1 MDWPF
6 VTRLFHS
13 RGSYFMIGKTIS
25 HYKILEK
32 LGSGGMGDVYK
43 AIDIKLQRT
52 VALKFLPHDLTRDEA
67 ARQRFVHEARAA
79 SALDHSNIGTI
90 HEVDEC
96 EGRFFIA
103 MTYYEG
109 ETLKDKIT
117 SSKGGLDVEEAVNIA
132 IQIAKGLTKAH
143 SKDIF
148 HRDIKPANIVITEDG
163 QAKIIDFGL
172 AKLKG
177 RTVLTKTGTTLG
189 TIAYMSPE
197 QTQGTDVDHR
207 TDIWAL
213 GVMLY
218 EMLAGE
224 QPFKGDYEQAVMY
237 SIMNEEPEYIT
248 KVRGEVTGQVEKILE
263 KALVKNPEKR
273 FQTMKEMLDELTDTA
288 EELKEGR
295 RRKSPIFK
303 LGRSQRRTVYRVF
316 AGAFIVIIVLGIYLW
331 QTRVAE
337 AAPVSIVLLPM
348 ESITQDAE
356 QAWFTDGMTDA
367 LITDLTKISGLRVI
381 SRSSAMRYKGTNK
394 APPEIAAELGVE
406 YVIEGSVV
414 KMGDQVKISARL
426 INALEDEYLWAEDY
440 EREFSNIL
448 GLQGEIAQSIA
459 GQVKVKLTPQEETM
473 LAVSR
478 NVNPEAHEA
487 YLKGLFHLYKFTPSG
502 IETAKQYFEL
512 TLEKDPDYAPAHAGM
527 ATVWNAYQIQGLKSA
542 LETRPK
548 ANAAMM
554 KALGLDSTLSEVH
567 YMLAVIRSW
576 TDYEWVAG
584 EQAFRRALALNPNH
598 AEAHAYYSQLLY
610 VLRRPKEAM
619 PHIQR
624 ALELDPF
631 NTLLRAL
638 YGMDLNYAHRSDEA
652 IEMLRNTLKTAPDV
666 HPIVLSTLR
675 TAYELEGMYEEALE
689 MWKEFYAGRN
699 DREGREALDRG
710 YKEAGYHGAMLRMA
724 EMMVE
729 RSKKTY
735 VTPWQIA
742 TLYTR
747 AGKKSEA
754 IDWFEKAYDEHDT
767 NVPALSMD
775 PLFDGLR
782 GEPRFKDLLRRM
794 NLPNEE

>member
-1 MDWPF
+1 
-6 VTRLFHS
+6 
-13 RGSYFMIGKTIS
+13 MIGKTIS
-25 HYKILEK
+25 HYKILGK

-43 AIDIKLQRT
+43 AMDTKLKRT
-52 VALKFLPHDLTRDEA
+52 VALKFLPPDLTRDEA
-67 ARQRFVHEARAA
+67 ARKRFVHEAIAS
-79 SALDHSNIGTI
+79 SALDHSNIGII

-96 EGRFFIA
+96 DGQFFIA

-109 ETLKDKIT
+109 ETLKDKIE
-117 SSKGGLDVEEAVNIA
+117 SGKGGLDVNEAIDIS

-148 HRDIKPANIVITEDG
+148 HRDIKPANVVITEDG
-163 QAKIIDFGL
+163 QVKIIDFGL

-177 RTVLTKTGTTLG
+177 HTVLTKTGSTLG
-189 TIAYMSPE
+189 TVAYMSPE
-197 QTQGTDVDHR
+197 QTIGTDVDHR

-213 GVMLY
+213 GVILY
-218 EMLAGE
+218 EMIAGE

-248 KVRGEVTGQVEKILE
+248 KVRGEVPKRIERILE
-263 KALVKNPEKR
+263 KALAKNPDKR
-273 FQTMKEMLDELTDTA
+273 FQTMEEMLEELTGTA

-303 LGRSQRRTVYRVF
+303 LGRKQRRTFYRAA
-316 AGAFIVIIVLGIYLW
+316 AGAFIVIIFLAVYFW

-348 ESITQDAE
+348 QNITQDTE
-356 QAWFTDGMTDA
+356 QEWFSDGMTDA
-367 LITDLTKISGLRVI
+367 LITDLAKISKLRVI
-381 SRSSAMRYKGTNK
+381 SRSSAMKYKGTDK

-414 KMGDQVKISARL
+414 KMGDQIKVSARL
-426 INALEDEYLWAEDY
+426 INAPKNEYLWAENY

-459 GQVKVKLTPQEETM
+459 SQVRVKLTPQEESM

-478 NVNPEAHEA
+478 QVNPEAHEA
-487 YLKGLFHLYKFTPSG
+487 YLRGRFYLYKLTPSG

-512 TLEKDPDYAPAHAGM
+512 ALEKEPDYAPAYAGM
-527 ATVWNAYQIQGLKSA
+527 ALVWGGYQIQGYKSA

-548 ANAAMM
+548 ANAAIR
-554 KALGLDSTLSEVH
+554 KALELDSTLAEIH
-567 YMLAVIRSW
+567 YLWASISTWM
-576 TDYEWVAG
+576 DFEWARG
-584 EQAFRRALALNPNH
+584 EQAYQRALAINPNH
-598 AEAHAYYSQLLY
+598 AEAHAYYCHLLHI
-610 VLRRPKEAM
+610 LKRPKEAM
-619 PHIQR
+619 PHIEK

-631 NTLLRAL
+631 NPLLKGL
-638 YGMDLNYAHRSDEA
+638 YGMNLNYEYRFDEA
-652 IEMLRNTLKTAPDV
+652 IEILQNTLKTASEI

-675 TAYELEGMYEEALE
+675 TAYELKGMYEEALE
-689 MWKEFYAGRN
+689 MWKEFYKGRN
-699 DREGREALDRG
+699 DDEGLEALERG
-710 YKEAGYHGAMLRMA
+710 YGEAGYHGAMLRMA

-729 RSKKTY
+729 RSQKTY

-747 AGKKSEA
+747 AGKNSEA
-754 IDWFEKAYDEHDT
+754 IDWFERAYEQQDT
-767 NVPALSMD
+767 NMPAISTD

-782 GEPRFKDLLRRM
+782 SEPRFKDLLRLM
-794 NLPNEE
+794 NLPVED

>member
-1 MDWPF
+1 
-6 VTRLFHS
+6 
-13 RGSYFMIGKTIS
+13 MIGKTIS

-43 AIDIKLQRT
+43 AMDTKLQRT

-96 EGRFFIA
+96 EGQFFIA

-109 ETLKDKIT
+109 ETLKDKIE
-117 SSKGGLDVEEAVNIA
+117 SSKGGLDVNEAIDIA

-148 HRDIKPANIVITEDG
+148 HRDIKPANVVITEDG

-197 QTQGTDVDHR
+197 QTMGTDVDHR

-248 KVRGEVTGQVEKILE
+248 KVRGEVPGQIERILE
-263 KALVKNPEKR
+263 KALAKNPEKR
-273 FQTMKEMLDELTDTA
+273 FQTMEEMLEELTSTA

-303 LGRSQRRTVYRVF
+303 LGRKQRRTVYRTA
-316 AGAFIVIIVLGIYLW
+316 AGALIVIMVLSVYLW

-348 ESITQDAE
+348 QSITQDAE
-356 QAWFTDGMTDA
+356 QEWFTDGMTEA
-367 LITDLTKISGLRVI
+367 LITDLAKISRLRVI
-381 SRSSAMRYKGTNK
+381 SRSSAMQYKGTNK

-414 KMGDQVKISARL
+414 KMGDQIKVSARL
-426 INALEDEYLWAEDY
+426 INAPKNEYLWAEDY

-478 NVNPEAHEA
+478 RVNPEAHEA
-487 YLKGLFHLYKFTPSG
+487 YLRGRFYLYKLTPSG
-502 IETAKQYFEL
+502 IGTAKQYFEL
-512 TLEKDPDYAPAHAGM
+512 ALEKDPDYALAYAGM
-527 ATVWNAYQIQGLKSA
+527 AMVWCGYQIQGLKSA

-554 KALGLDSTLSEVH
+554 KALELDSTLAEVH
-567 YMLAVIRSW
+567 YQLAGIRTW
-576 TDYEWVAG
+576 TDYEWSRG
-584 EQAFRRALALNPNH
+584 EQAFQRALAINPNH

-610 VLRRPKEAM
+610 ILRRPKEAM
-619 PHIQR
+619 PHIER

-631 NTLLRAL
+631 NPLLRAL
-638 YGMDLNYAHRSDEA
+638 YGMDLNYAYRSDEA
-652 IEMLRNTLKTAPDV
+652 IEMLRSTLETASDV
-666 HPIVLSTLR
+666 HPIILSTLR
-675 TAYELEGMYEEALE
+675 TSYELEGIYEEALE
-689 MWKEFYAGRN
+689 MWREFYAGRN
-699 DREGREALDRG
+699 DHQGLEALERG
-710 YKEAGYHGAMLRMA
+710 YEEAGYHGAMLRSA

-754 IDWFEKAYDEHDT
+754 IDWFEKAYEQHDT
-767 NVPALSMD
+767 NMPALSMD

-782 GEPRFKDLLRRM
+782 SEPRFKDLLRRM
-794 NLPNEE
+794 NLPIE